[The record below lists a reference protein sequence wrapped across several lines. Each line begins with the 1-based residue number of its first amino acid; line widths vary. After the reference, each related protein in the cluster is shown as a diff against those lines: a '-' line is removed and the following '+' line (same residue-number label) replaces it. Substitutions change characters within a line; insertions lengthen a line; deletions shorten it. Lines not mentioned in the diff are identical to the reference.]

1 MKNRFGFTVATCYL
15 GYIVQAIVNNLSPLL
30 FVQFQTQFSLSASS
44 LAFVVFLNFGIQI
57 LVDSQSATIALK
69 LGYRRSAVAAH
80 LLSAI
85 GLVCLGVLPFVMNPF
100 AGILI
105 STLFTAVGGGF
116 IEVVLSP
123 LVEAL
128 PLGNKSGAM
137 CMLHS
142 FYCWG
147 HIFTVLAATLFFNT
161 AGIAN
166 WRFLPV
172 LVAAIPLVNAL
183 FFSLCPIVA
192 PEGDAD
198 PVSYKTIFGMKFFFV
213 FLMLMAASGAA
224 EQAIAQWASYFAEV
238 GLDLPSKTYGD
249 IFGTCLF
256 AFGMAVSRT
265 LYGVLGDKI
274 NLKKAIAVFAV
285 FLFSAYLLTS
295 LSPLPRLSLVGI
307 ACGGF
312 FVGIMWPGVYALA
325 GRYYP
330 KGGTKMFGML
340 ALAGDFGCTVG
351 PTLVGLISEDI
362 RVGLGVA
369 AVFPLLL
376 LLGMVLLR
384 EKKKPISR

>member
-1 MKNRFGFTVATCYL
+1 MKNKFGFTVATCYL

-198 PVSYKTIFGMKFFFV
+198 PASYKTIFGMKFFFV

-274 NLKKAIAVFAV
+274 NLKKAITVFAV

>member
-1 MKNRFGFTVATCYL
+1 MKNKFGFTVATCYL

-192 PEGDAD
+192 PEGDTD

-274 NLKKAIAVFAV
+274 NLKKAITVFAV